1 MSNIITAITGASG
14 SIYAQRLIQVLNK
27 SGHHQTVLISNPAR
41 DVLKHELGLSL
52 PPSKEKSE
60 DIIVNNWDLTYPEK
74 IRCEDVSKY
83 HSTIASGSAAAEAM
97 VVIPCSMGSIA
108 RFSQGISSNLIER
121 SFDVM
126 LKENKK
132 VIVVPRETPL
142 NQIHLRNLL
151 DLAQLGVDIIPAMP
165 AFYHR
170 PQNIQEIVDF
180 VVGRVLEHLG
190 LKHSLYKKW
199 NGLEQSQ

>member
-1 MSNIITAITGASG
+1 MSKIITAITGASG
-14 SIYAQRLIQVLNK
+14 SIYAKRLIQVLNE
-27 SGHHQTVLISNPAR
+27 SGHHQTILVSNPAV
-41 DVLKHELGLSL
+41 DVLKHELGISLS
-52 PPSKEKSE
+52 SSNEKIE
-60 DIIVNNWDLTYPEK
+60 DIIVNSWNLAYPEG
-74 IRCEDVSKY
+74 IHCEDVSRY

-126 LKENKK
+126 LKEKRK

-165 AFYHR
+165 AFYHQ
-170 PQNIQEIVDF
+170 PKNIQDVVDF

-190 LKHSLYKKW
+190 IEHSLYKKW
-199 NGLEQSQ
+199 SGLGQ

>member
-14 SIYAQRLIQVLNK
+14 AIYAKRLIQVLNK
-27 SGHHQTVLISNPAR
+27 SGHHQTILISDPAR
-41 DVLKHELGLSL
+41 DVLKHELGISL
-52 PPSKEKSE
+52 PPSNEEVK
-60 DIIVNNWDLTYPEK
+60 DIIGNSWELAYPET

-97 VVIPCSMGSIA
+97 VVIPCTMGSIA

-165 AFYHR
+165 AFYHH
-170 PQNIQEIVDF
+170 PQSIMDIVDF

-190 LKHSLYKKW
+190 VEHSLYKKW
-199 NGLEQSQ
+199 SGLE